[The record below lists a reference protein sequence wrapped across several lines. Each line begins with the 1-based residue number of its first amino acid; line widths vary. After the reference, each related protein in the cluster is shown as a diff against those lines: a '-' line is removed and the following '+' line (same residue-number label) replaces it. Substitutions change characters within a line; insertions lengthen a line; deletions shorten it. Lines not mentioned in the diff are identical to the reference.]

1 MDRSFYSS
9 VIIGLFVISC
19 NAPVASTLNILGIS
33 TLPSNSHHI
42 WFSELM
48 RGLAR
53 NGHNIYALGLRETK
67 FDQDEGTQNRTQSF
81 VFEHVMDNFLKS
93 QDFSPVEWLQV
104 SVTQMA
110 WLIHEIGNDMCERQM
125 ATDGAK
131 KALEMVRHTKIDVIV
146 QDLTYGQCFYG
157 MWEIVQGN
165 PAIVGFTPFGAP
177 NWVKDVVGGNNWP
190 AIRTFPYFGK
200 TQPFSIW
207 ERTMNFFYYEIDD
220 LLRHFYYMPRQQ
232 ELAEKFIG
240 RKMTRSVSEIEK
252 NVSIML
258 TNSYA
263 VLDPAAFSPPNVI
276 EVGGLHIKDSKPL
289 PQDIRKFL
297 DDAEHGAI
305 VISFGSNIQ
314 SSTLGSDK
322 IKIILAALGQLKQ
335 HVLWKFE
342 ATDLPGRPKNVMIR
356 KWLPQND
363 VLAHPKVRVLWS
375 HSGLLSTQE
384 AVWWGVPLVG
394 MPFYVDQYMNID
406 LLVKKGVALSLD
418 YESLTTETILERLNR
433 AIHDH
438 SISRRMKELSRE
450 YKDRPM
456 SPLDSA
462 VWHVEHASR
471 HPRGPLS
478 SPGKNMSRMELNLFD
493 VYAVLAVTI
502 LAILWITRR
511 LVRAS
516 FNLFRLRRSQKLHSS

>member
-1 MDRSFYSS
+1 MGRRLKAMFLKTYLKNFGEVFES
-9 VIIGLFVISC
+9 VIDDFHRS
-19 NAPVASTLNILGIS
+19 PV
-33 TLPSNSHHI
+33 
-42 WFSELM
+42 
-48 RGLAR
+48 
-53 NGHNIYALGLRETK
+53 
-67 FDQDEGTQNRTQSF
+67 
-81 VFEHVMDNFLKS
+81 
-93 QDFSPVEWLQV
+93 FSPVEWLRL
-104 SVTQMA
+104 SVTEIS
-110 WLIHEIGNDMCERQM
+110 WLNHEIGNDMCERQM

-131 KALEMVRHTKIDVIV
+131 RALEMVRQTRIDVIV

-157 MWEIVQGN
+157 MWEIAQGN
-165 PAIVGFTPFGAP
+165 PAIVGFTPFGLP
-177 NWVKDVVGGNNWP
+177 NWVKYVVGGNNWP
-190 AIRTFPYFGK
+190 AIRTFPYFRQ

-207 ERTMNFFYYEIDD
+207 EKAMNFFYYELDD

-314 SSTLGSDK
+314 SSTLESDK

-342 ATDLPGRPKNVMIR
+342 ATDLSGRPKNVMIR

-394 MPFYVDQYMNID
+394 TPFFLDQHMNID

-433 AIHDH
+433 AIHDRRMH
-438 SISRRMKELSRE
+438 QVDGVSKRQSNKQMFEINERIEFHISRRMKELSRE

-478 SPGKNMSRMELNLFD
+478 SPGKNMSRMELNLLD

-502 LAILWITRR
+502 LAILWITRS

-516 FNLFRLRRSQKLHSS
+516 FYLFHLRQSRKLHIE

>member
-1 MDRSFYSS
+1 MDFSLYS
-9 VIIGLFVISC
+9 VVVMRLLIISC
-19 NAPVASTLNILGIS
+19 GASVASTLNILGIS

-53 NGHNIYALGLRETK
+53 NGHNIYALGLHETK
-67 FDQDEGTQNRTQSF
+67 FDGDEGTENRTQSF
-81 VFEHVMDNFLKS
+81 VFEHVMEDYYKG
-93 QDFSPVEWLQV
+93 QDFSPLEWLRT
-104 SVTQMA
+104 SVTKMA
-110 WLIHEIGNDMCERQM
+110 WLTHKIGNNICEQQM

-131 KALEMVRHTKIDVIV
+131 RALEMVKHTRIDVIV

-157 MWEIVQGN
+157 LWEVAQGN
-165 PAIVGFTPFGAP
+165 PVVVGFTPFGSP
-177 NWVKDVVGGNNWP
+177 NWVNKVVGGNNWP
-190 AIRTFPYFGK
+190 AIRTHPYFGK

-207 ERTMNFFYYEIDD
+207 EKTLNLFYYEVDE

-232 ELAEKFIG
+232 ELADEFIG
-240 RKMTRSVSEIEK
+240 KKMSRSVSEIEK

-263 VLDPAAFSPPNVI
+263 ALDPAAFSPPNVI

-289 PQDIRKFL
+289 PQDILKFL
-297 DDAEHGAI
+297 DDAEDGAI

-322 IKIILAALGQLKQ
+322 LKIILAALGQLKQ
-335 HVLWKFE
+335 RVLWKFE

-363 VLAHPKVRVLWS
+363 VLSHPKVRVLWS

-384 AVWWGVPLVG
+384 AVWWGVPLVA
-394 MPFYVDQYMNID
+394 MPFYMDQHMNID
-406 LLVKKGVALSLD
+406 LLVKKGVALYLD
-418 YESLTTETILERLNR
+418 YESLTTEMILERLNR
-433 AIHDH
+433 AIHDP

-450 YKDRPM
+450 YRDRPM
-456 SPLDSA
+456 SPLDLA
-462 VWHVEHASR
+462 VWHVEHAFR
-471 HPRGPLS
+471 NPRGPLS
-478 SPGKNMSRMELNLFD
+478 SPGKNMSRIELNLLD
-493 VYAVLAVTI
+493 VYAFLTITI
-502 LAILWITRR
+502 LAILWISRI

-516 FNLFRLRRSQKLHSS
+516 FHLFHLRRSQKLHIN